1 MINAT
6 NCKVMPPKA
15 TKNNKQPNTTKTMN
29 VIYLTPHIWQTD
41 EINELAKAL
50 KNFNE
55 QFEGTSLVKDKKNP
69 HLKNEYVSLD
79 NLLNT
84 VRPLLT
90 FNGLVITQDLAGGS
104 LVTTLLHT
112 SGQFKGSAMNFSPMS
127 DNKGI
132 NNLQGIGGGITYAK
146 RYAVGALLSISVDT
160 DDDANEMKDKP
171 IKQPKEEP
179 KQRKTVTDEQ
189 IPNLITHA
197 IQHNLTIKEVEA
209 ARILTPTQKADVLK
223 ALKDNEAEQASL
235 DNDIKNYYNNE

>member
-1 MINAT
+1 
-6 NCKVMPPKA
+6 
-15 TKNNKQPNTTKTMN
+15 MN

-50 KNFNE
+50 KHFNE

-160 DDDANEMKDKP
+160 DDDANEMKDKQ
-171 IKQPKEEP
+171 IKEP
-179 KQRKTVTDEQ
+179 KKIIVANDADLQKLILWAVNKDITHKDVMLHYDLTEPQ
-189 IPNLITHA
+189 IKAVKLGIANGLITR
-197 IQHNLTIKEVEA
+197 LETK
-209 ARILTPTQKADVLK
+209 
-223 ALKDNEAEQASL
+223 
-235 DNDIKNYYNNE
+235 

>member
-1 MINAT
+1 
-6 NCKVMPPKA
+6 
-15 TKNNKQPNTTKTMN
+15 MN
-29 VIYLTPHIWQTD
+29 VIYLTPHLWQTE

-50 KNFNE
+50 KHFNE

-160 DDDANEMKDKP
+160 DDDANEMKDKQ
-171 IKQPKEEP
+171 IKEP
-179 KQRKTVTDEQ
+179 KKNIVANDADLQKLILWAVNKDITHKDVMLHYDLTEPQ
-189 IPNLITHA
+189 IKAVKLGIANGLITR
-197 IQHNLTIKEVEA
+197 LETK
-209 ARILTPTQKADVLK
+209 
-223 ALKDNEAEQASL
+223 
-235 DNDIKNYYNNE
+235 